1 MSAQADFDKIAIGA
15 GIPPLVKQPTT
26 QHLVM
31 WAGASGD
38 YNPIHY
44 DKDFALSRGLP
55 GVVVH
60 GQLSTAFICQMLSD
74 WYGQKGSLKKLNVS
88 YKGLNFPG
96 DTLTCRG
103 VIKDKSQAGENL
115 VTLDVWV
122 ENQRGEKTVA
132 GTAVVGL
139 PQKN

>member
-1 MSAQADFDKIAIGA
+1 MKTDFSFAEIAPGME
-15 GIPPLVKQPTT
+15 IPPLVKQPTT
-26 QHLVM
+26 KQLVM

-44 DKDFALSRGLP
+44 DRDFAISRGLS

-60 GQLSTAFICQMLSD
+60 GQLSTAFLCQMLSD
-74 WYGQKGSLKKLNVS
+74 WYNTKGYLKKLNVS

-103 VIKDKSQAGENL
+103 VIRDKSADGGS
-115 VTLDVWV
+115 TLSIDIWV
-122 ENQRGEKTVA
+122 ENEKGEKTVT
-132 GTAVVGL
+132 GTAVIRII
-139 PQKN
+139 QA

>member
-1 MSAQADFDKIAIGA
+1 MNSQLDLDKIAVGDE
-15 GIPPLVKQPTT
+15 IPSLEKHPTT
-26 QHLVM
+26 QQLVM

-44 DKDFALSRGLP
+44 DKDFALARGLP

-74 WYGQKGSLKKLNVS
+74 WYGKKGSLSKLNVS

-96 DTLTCRG
+96 DTLICRG
-103 VIKDKSQAGENL
+103 IVRERLDGGLIA
-115 VTLDVWV
+115 LDVRV
-122 ENQRGEKTVA
+122 ENQRGEKTVT
-132 GTAVVGL
+132 GTAVVKLLGSD
-139 PQKN
+139 

>member
-1 MSAQADFDKIAIGA
+1 MNSRPKFEKIAIGA
-15 GIPPLVKQPTT
+15 EIPSLVKKPTT
-26 QHLVM
+26 QQLVM

-44 DKDFALSRGLP
+44 DKDFAHSRGLP

-60 GQLSTAFICQMLSD
+60 GQLATAFLCQMLSD
-74 WYGQKGSLKKLNVS
+74 WYGKAGSLKKLNVS

-96 DTLTCRG
+96 DVLTCHG
-103 VIKDKSQAGENL
+103 VIKDKSLAGEL
-115 VTLDVWV
+115 IILDVWV

-132 GTAVVGL
+132 GTATVSL
-139 PQKN
+139 TS

>member
-1 MSAQADFDKIAIGA
+1 MSTQADFDKIVVGA
-15 GIPPLVKQPTT
+15 EIPSLVKQPTT
-26 QHLVM
+26 QQLVM

-60 GQLSTAFICQMLSD
+60 GQLSTAFLCQMLSD
-74 WYGQKGSLKKLNVS
+74 WYGPKGSLKKLNVS

-96 DTLTCRG
+96 DTLTCHG
-103 VIKDKSQAGENL
+103 VVKEKTGDNL
-115 VTLDVWV
+115 ITLDVWV
-122 ENQRGEKTVA
+122 ENQRGDKTVA
-132 GTAVVGL
+132 GTANVSL
-139 PQKN
+139 TS

>member
-1 MSAQADFDKIAIGA
+1 MSNQMDLDKIAVGDE
-15 GIPPLVKQPTT
+15 IPSLEKHPTE
-26 QHLVM
+26 QQLVM

-44 DKDFALSRGLP
+44 DKDFALARGLP

-74 WYGQKGSLKKLNVS
+74 WYGKKGSLAKLNVS

-96 DTLTCRG
+96 DTLVCRG
-103 VIKDKSQAGENL
+103 IVREKVGDGLIA
-115 VTLDVWV
+115 LDVRV
-122 ENQRGEKTVA
+122 ENQRGEKTVT
-132 GTAVVGL
+132 GTAVVKLLGSD
-139 PQKN
+139 

>member
-1 MSAQADFDKIAIGA
+1 MSNQMDLDKIAVGDE
-15 GIPPLVKQPTT
+15 IPSLEKHPTV
-26 QHLVM
+26 QQLVM

-44 DKDFALSRGLP
+44 DKDFALARGLP

-74 WYGQKGSLKKLNVS
+74 WYGKKGSLAKLNVS

-96 DTLTCRG
+96 DTLVCRG
-103 VIKDKSQAGENL
+103 IVREKLGDGLIA
-115 VTLDVWV
+115 LDVRV
-122 ENQRGEKTVA
+122 ENQRGEKTVT
-132 GTAVVGL
+132 GTAVVKLLGSD
-139 PQKN
+139 

>member
-1 MSAQADFDKIAIGA
+1 MKNKINFDKIAVGEE
-15 GIPPLVKQPTT
+15 IPSLEKHPTT
-26 QHLVM
+26 RQLVM

-44 DKDFALSRGLP
+44 DREFALSRSLT

-74 WYGQKGSLKKLNVS
+74 WYGQKGTLKKLNVT

-96 DTLTCRG
+96 DTLVCHVTNRE
-103 VIKDKSQAGENL
+103 KSDDGIVA
-115 VTLDVWV
+115 LDVRV
-122 ENQRGEKTVA
+122 ENQRGEKTV
-132 GTAVVGL
+132 VGSAL
-139 PQKN
+139 VKFQESA

>member
-1 MSAQADFDKIAIGA
+1 MSASFEKIEVGSE
-15 GIPPLVKQPTT
+15 IPSLVKCPTT
-26 QHLVM
+26 QQLVM
-31 WAGASGD
+31 WTRASGD

-74 WYGQKGSLKKLNVS
+74 WYGKNGSLKKLNVS
-88 YKGLNFPG
+88 YKGLSFPA

-103 VIKDKSQAGENL
+103 VVKDKSSAGEL
-115 VTLDVWV
+115 ITLDVWV
-122 ENQRGEKTVA
+122 ENQRGEKTV
-132 GTAVVGL
+132 VGMATVSL
-139 PQKN
+139 TS

>member
-1 MSAQADFDKIAIGA
+1 MDLDKIAVGDE
-15 GIPPLVKQPTT
+15 IPSLEKHPTE
-26 QHLVM
+26 QQLVM

-44 DKDFALSRGLP
+44 DKDFALARGLP

-74 WYGQKGSLKKLNVS
+74 WYGKKGSLAKLNVS

-96 DTLTCRG
+96 DTLVCRG
-103 VIKDKSQAGENL
+103 IVREKLGDGLIA
-115 VTLDVWV
+115 LDVRV
-122 ENQRGEKTVA
+122 ENQRGEKTVT
-132 GTAVVGL
+132 GTAVVKLLGSD
-139 PQKN
+139 

>member
-1 MSAQADFDKIAIGA
+1 MSPLTGFDKIAVGA
-15 GIPPLVKQPTT
+15 EIPSLVKQPTK
-26 QHLVM
+26 QQLVM

-44 DKDFALSRGLP
+44 DKDFAQSRGLP

-74 WYGQKGSLKKLNVS
+74 WYGKTGSLKKLNVS
-88 YKGLNFPG
+88 YKGLNLPG
-96 DTLTCRG
+96 DMLTCHG
-103 VIKDKSQAGENL
+103 VVKGKSSDGENL

-122 ENQRGEKTVA
+122 ENQRGEKTAA
-132 GTAVVGL
+132 GTATVSL
-139 PQKN
+139 TS

>member
-1 MSAQADFDKIAIGA
+1 MKSQPFFEDVEV
-15 GIPPLVKQPTT
+15 GIEIPILVKKPTT
-26 QHLVM
+26 LQLVM

-60 GQLSTAFICQMLSD
+60 GQLSTAFLCQMLSD
-74 WYGQKGSLKKLNVS
+74 WYGKKGNLKKLNVS
-88 YKGLNFPG
+88 YKGLNFPK

-103 VIKDKSQAGENL
+103 VVKEKLAGDNL

-122 ENQRGEKTVA
+122 ENQRSDKTVV

-139 PQKN
+139 PGAD

>member
-1 MSAQADFDKIAIGA
+1 MKNKINFDKIAVGEE
-15 GIPPLVKQPTT
+15 IPSLEKHPTT
-26 QHLVM
+26 RQLVM

-44 DKDFALSRGLP
+44 DREFALSRSLT

-74 WYGQKGSLKKLNVS
+74 WYGQKGTLKKLNVT

-96 DTLTCRG
+96 DTLVCHGTIRE
-103 VIKDKSQAGENL
+103 KSDDGIVA
-115 VTLDVWV
+115 LDVRV
-122 ENQRGEKTVA
+122 ENQRGEKTV
-132 GTAVVGL
+132 VGSAL
-139 PQKN
+139 VKFQESA

>member
-1 MSAQADFDKIAIGA
+1 MSNQTDLDKIAVGDE
-15 GIPPLVKQPTT
+15 IPSLEKHPIT
-26 QHLVM
+26 QQLVM

-44 DKDFALSRGLP
+44 DKDFALARGLP

-74 WYGQKGSLKKLNVS
+74 WYGKTGTLKKLNVS

-103 VIKDKSQAGENL
+103 IVREKLDGGLIA
-115 VTLDVWV
+115 LDVRV
-122 ENQRGEKTVA
+122 ENQRGEKTVT
-132 GTAVVGL
+132 GTALVKLKGSD
-139 PQKN
+139 

>member
-1 MSAQADFDKIAIGA
+1 MSAQLDFAKIAVVA
-15 GIPPLVKQPTT
+15 EIPPLVKKPTT
-26 QHLVM
+26 QQLVM

-74 WYGQKGSLKKLNVS
+74 WYGKKGNLKKLNVS
-88 YKGLNFPG
+88 YKGLNFPE

-103 VIKDKSQAGENL
+103 VVKEKLAGENL

-139 PQKN
+139 PGAD

>member
-1 MSAQADFDKIAIGA
+1 MNDSFEKIEVDSE
-15 GIPPLVKQPTT
+15 IPSLVKRPTK
-26 QHLVM
+26 QQLVM

-74 WYGQKGSLKKLNVS
+74 WYGKKGGLKKLNVS
-88 YKGLNFPG
+88 YKGLNLPG
-96 DTLTCRG
+96 DTLTCHG
-103 VIKDKSQAGENL
+103 VVKDKSQAGENL

-122 ENQRGEKTVA
+122 ENPRSEKTVA
-132 GTAVVGL
+132 GTAIVHL
-139 PQKN
+139 

>member
-1 MSAQADFDKIAIGA
+1 MNASFEKIVVGSE
-15 GIPPLVKQPTT
+15 IPSLVKRPTT
-26 QHLVM
+26 QQLVM

-44 DKDFALSRGLP
+44 DKDFARSRGLP

-74 WYGQKGSLKKLNVS
+74 WHGKNGSLKKLNVG
-88 YKGLNFPG
+88 YKGLGFPG
-96 DTLTCRG
+96 DTLTCHG
-103 VIKDKSQAGENL
+103 VVKDKSSAGENL

-132 GTAVVGL
+132 GTATVSL
-139 PQKN
+139 TS